1 MKNALFLTACLLA
14 TNACNKQADNY
25 PSLMPT
31 AQVLAEP
38 TLPSHSA
45 DAVTSSQHVDAQAA
59 ARAQALRNRAEALK
73 KPVIEP
79 EMRERMQ
86 QNQ

>member
-1 MKNALFLTACLLA
+1 MKNALFLTASLLA
-14 TNACNKQADNY
+14 LGACDKQADTY
-25 PSLMPT
+25 PDLLPT

-38 TLPSHSA
+38 VLPAHSTDAITSPEAVDA
-45 DAVTSSQHVDAQAA
+45 DAS
-59 ARAQALRNRAEALK
+59 ARADALRSRAEALK

-79 EMRERMQ
+79 ETRARMQ